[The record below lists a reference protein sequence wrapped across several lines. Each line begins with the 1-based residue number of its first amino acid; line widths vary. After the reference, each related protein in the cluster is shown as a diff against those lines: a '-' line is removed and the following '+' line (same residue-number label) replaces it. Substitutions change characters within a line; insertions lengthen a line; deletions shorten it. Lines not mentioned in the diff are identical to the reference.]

1 MRKQAAAL
9 SLIAIL
15 MLGLFCGMSA
25 HLSGK
30 LNDFE
35 INGKVLAGERAG
47 AQGIELVIERA
58 PGGSETSAPRLT
70 AAYSPETASQSL
82 AVSWFPRREAAE
94 DAPGLS
100 ILPSHILGA
109 GYADDET
116 RSSVSRGGTA
126 FIDRAVDER
135 ISAAYGGFEMGSP
148 GVSGSF
154 ELRVADYAD
163 LLPLDLSASGG
174 LDLVNL
180 PDDAELSKLFP
191 LPVPEGL
198 ALEIDYGSYPGGSS
212 ASISPDG
219 GLRGYSSSA
228 LGADG
233 SMYLVFYVSYE
244 GERLDAGRLPGGSW
258 GVYRIA
264 GSESEGRLRLDLSE
278 AENIYPL
285 EGGWEAARIAAG
297 PEGDELLLFTVEG
310 GALWLTVIETAT
322 HTAVQRLELMS
333 AAEAAELGCAD
344 ALESIV
350 TARLLRSGG
359 LMALMPGGD
368 TLVALR
374 MDSGRCAESF
384 ALRLGSLPVPEEVVV
399 SGGVK
404 QTYIEDVD
412 VKLAGGRVAV
422 LERLYYQHAG
432 SYAFSSAATRLS
444 VFENGEIIFCEWLT
458 SPLDGHMRYHNV
470 YRSDRL
476 SQEVPHEA

>member
-82 AVSWFPRREAAE
+82 AISWFPRREAAE

-100 ILPSHILGA
+100 ILPSHILGS

-116 RSSVSRGGTA
+116 RSNVSRGGTD

-135 ISAAYGGFEMGSP
+135 AAGGE
-148 GVSGSF
+148 GSF
-154 ELRVADYAD
+154 ELRVADCAD
-163 LLPLDLSASGG
+163 VLPLDFSASGG

-191 LPVPEGL
+191 LPVPEEL
-198 ALEIDYGSYPGGSS
+198 TLEIDYGSYPGGSS

-219 GLRGYSSSA
+219 GLCGCSSSA
-228 LGADG
+228 LGSDG

-297 PEGDELLLFTVEG
+297 PEGEELLLFTVEG

-333 AAEAAELGCAD
+333 AAEAADCAGG
-344 ALESIV
+344 LEGLV
-350 TARLLRSGG
+350 TAPLLRSGG

-374 MDSGRCAESF
+374 MDSGRCAGSF

-404 QTYIEDVD
+404 QTYLEDVD

-432 SYAFSSAATRLS
+432 SYAFSSTATRLS

-470 YRSDRL
+470 YRSDRF
-476 SQEVPHEA
+476 SQGGAA

>member
-9 SLIAIL
+9 SLLTAL

-25 HLSGK
+25 HLSGN

-35 INGKVLAGERAG
+35 INGEVLAGERAG

-116 RSSVSRGGTA
+116 RSNVSRGGTA

-135 ISAAYGGFEMGSP
+135 AAGGE
-148 GVSGSF
+148 GSF
-154 ELRVADYAD
+154 ELRVADCAD
-163 LLPLDLSASGG
+163 VLPLDFSASGG

-191 LPVPEGL
+191 LPVPEEL
-198 ALEIDYGSYPGGSS
+198 TLEIDYGSYPGGSS

-297 PEGDELLLFTVEG
+297 PEGEELLLFTVEG

-333 AAEAAELGCAD
+333 AAEAADCAGG
-344 ALESIV
+344 LEGLV
-350 TARLLRSGG
+350 TAPLLRSGG

-404 QTYIEDVD
+404 HTYTEDVD

-422 LERLYYQHAG
+422 LERLYCQHAG
-432 SYAFSSAATRLS
+432 NDAFSSAATRLS

-458 SPLDGHMRYHNV
+458 NPLDGQMRYYNV
-470 YRSDRL
+470 YRSDRF
-476 SQEVPHEA
+476 SQGGAA

>member
-9 SLIAIL
+9 SLITAL

-58 PGGSETSAPRLT
+58 PGGGETSAPRLT

-100 ILPSHILGA
+100 ILPSHILGS

-116 RSSVSRGGTA
+116 RSNVSRGGTD

-135 ISAAYGGFEMGSP
+135 AAGGE
-148 GVSGSF
+148 GSF
-154 ELRVADYAD
+154 ELRVADCAD
-163 LLPLDLSASGG
+163 VLPLDFSASGG

-198 ALEIDYGSYPGGSS
+198 TLEIDYGAYPGGSS

-233 SMYLVFYVSYE
+233 SIYLVFYVSYE

-264 GSESEGRLRLDLSE
+264 GSKSEGRLRLDLSE

-297 PEGDELLLFTVEG
+297 PEGEELLLFTVEG

-333 AAEAAELGCAD
+333 AAEAADCAGG
-344 ALESIV
+344 LEGLV
-350 TARLLRSGG
+350 TAPLLRSGG

-384 ALRLGSLPVPEEVVV
+384 VLRLGSLPVPEEVVV

-404 QTYIEDVD
+404 QTYLEDVD

-432 SYAFSSAATRLS
+432 SYAFSSTATRLS

-458 SPLDGHMRYHNV
+458 NPLDGQMRYYNV
-470 YRSDRL
+470 YRSDRF
-476 SQEVPHEA
+476 SQGGAA

>member
-9 SLIAIL
+9 SLITAL

-82 AVSWFPRREAAE
+82 AVSWFPRREEAE
-94 DAPGLS
+94 GAPGLS
-100 ILPSHILGA
+100 ILPSHILGS

-116 RSSVSRGGTA
+116 RSNVSRGGTD

-135 ISAAYGGFEMGSP
+135 AAGGE
-148 GVSGSF
+148 GSF
-154 ELRVADYAD
+154 ELRVADCAD
-163 LLPLDLSASGG
+163 VLPLDFSASGG

-198 ALEIDYGSYPGGSS
+198 TLEIDYGSYPGGSS

-219 GLRGYSSSA
+219 GLCGCSSSA
-228 LGADG
+228 LGSDG

-359 LMALMPGGD
+359 LTALMPGGD

-384 ALRLGSLPVPEEVVV
+384 VLRLGSLPVPEEVVV

-404 QTYIEDVD
+404 HTYTEDVD
-412 VKLAGGRVAV
+412 VKLTGGRLAI
-422 LERLYYQHAG
+422 LEQLCYQHAG
-432 SYAFSSAATRLS
+432 NDAFSSAATRLS

-458 SPLDGHMRYHNV
+458 NPLDGQMRYYNV
-470 YRSDRL
+470 YRSDRF
-476 SQEVPHEA
+476 SQGGAA

>member
-9 SLIAIL
+9 SLITIL

-82 AVSWFPRREAAE
+82 AVSWFPRREEAE

-100 ILPSHILGA
+100 ILPSHILGS

-116 RSSVSRGGTA
+116 RSNVSRGGTD

-135 ISAAYGGFEMGSP
+135 AAGGE
-148 GVSGSF
+148 GSF
-154 ELRVADYAD
+154 ELRVADCAD
-163 LLPLDLSASGG
+163 VLPLDFSASGG

-297 PEGDELLLFTVEG
+297 PEGEELLLFTVEG

-399 SGGVK
+399 SGSVK
-404 QTYIEDVD
+404 HTYTEDVD
-412 VKLAGGRVAV
+412 VKLTGGRVAI
-422 LERLYYQHAG
+422 LEQLCYQHAG
-432 SYAFSSAATRLS
+432 NDAFSSAATRLS

>member
-9 SLIAIL
+9 SLITIL

-35 INGKVLAGERAG
+35 INGKILAGGRAG

-58 PGGSETSAPRLT
+58 PGGVETSAPRLT

-100 ILPSHILGA
+100 ILPSHILGS

-116 RSSVSRGGTA
+116 RSNVSRGGTD

-135 ISAAYGGFEMGSP
+135 AAGGE
-148 GVSGSF
+148 GSF
-154 ELRVADYAD
+154 ELRVADCAD
-163 LLPLDLSASGG
+163 VLPLDFSASGG

-191 LPVPEGL
+191 LPVPEEL
-198 ALEIDYGSYPGGSS
+198 TLEIDYGAYPGGSS

-219 GLRGYSSSA
+219 GLCGCSSSA
-228 LGADG
+228 LGSDG

-264 GSESEGRLRLDLSE
+264 GSKSEGRLRLDFSE

-333 AAEAAELGCAD
+333 AAEAADCAGG
-344 ALESIV
+344 LEGLV
-350 TARLLRSGG
+350 TAPLLRSGG
-359 LMALMPGGD
+359 LMTLMPGGD

-384 ALRLGSLPVPEEVVV
+384 VLRLGSLPVPEEVVV

-404 QTYIEDVD
+404 QTYLEDVD

-432 SYAFSSAATRLS
+432 SYAFSSTATRLS

-458 SPLDGHMRYHNV
+458 NPLDGQMRYHNV

-476 SQEVPHEA
+476 SQGGAA

>member
-9 SLIAIL
+9 SLITAL

-35 INGKVLAGERAG
+35 INGKILAGGRAG

-58 PGGSETSAPRLT
+58 PGGVETSAPRLT

-109 GYADDET
+109 GCADDET
-116 RSSVSRGGTA
+116 LSETSRGGTA

-135 ISAAYGGFEMGSP
+135 ISAAYGGFEMSSP
-148 GVSGSF
+148 GISGSF

-163 LLPLDLSASGG
+163 VLPLDFSASGG

-191 LPVPEGL
+191 LPVPEEL
-198 ALEIDYGSYPGGSS
+198 TLEIDYGSYPGGSS

-219 GLRGYSSSA
+219 GLCGCSSSA

-297 PEGDELLLFTVEG
+297 PEGEELLLFTVEG

-432 SYAFSSAATRLS
+432 SYAFSSTATRLS

-458 SPLDGHMRYHNV
+458 NPLDGQMRYHNV
-470 YRSDRL
+470 YRSDRF
-476 SQEVPHEA
+476 SQGGAA

>member
-35 INGKVLAGERAG
+35 INGKILAGERAG

-82 AVSWFPRREAAE
+82 AVSWFPRREAAD

-100 ILPSHILGA
+100 ILPSHMLGS

-116 RSSVSRGGTA
+116 RSNVSRGGTD

-135 ISAAYGGFEMGSP
+135 AAGGE
-148 GVSGSF
+148 GSF

-163 LLPLDLSASGG
+163 LLPLDFSASGG

-233 SMYLVFYVSYE
+233 SMYLVFYASYE

-333 AAEAAELGCAD
+333 AAEAADCAGG
-344 ALESIV
+344 LEGLV
-350 TARLLRSGG
+350 TAPLLRSGG

-384 ALRLGSLPVPEEVVV
+384 VLRLGSLPVPEEVVV

-404 QTYIEDVD
+404 QTYLEDVD

-432 SYAFSSAATRLS
+432 SYAFSSTATRLS

-458 SPLDGHMRYHNV
+458 NPLDGQMRYYNV
-470 YRSDRL
+470 YRSDRF
-476 SQEVPHEA
+476 SQGGAA

>member
-9 SLIAIL
+9 SLITIL

-47 AQGIELVIERA
+47 AQGVELVIERA

-100 ILPSHILGA
+100 ILPSHILGS
-109 GYADDET
+109 GYADNET
-116 RSSVSRGGTA
+116 RSNVSRGGTD

-135 ISAAYGGFEMGSP
+135 AAGGE
-148 GVSGSF
+148 GSF
-154 ELRVADYAD
+154 ELRVADCAD
-163 LLPLDLSASGG
+163 VLPLDFSASGG

-350 TARLLRSGG
+350 TAPLLRSGG

-384 ALRLGSLPVPEEVVV
+384 VLRLGSLPVPEEVVV

-404 QTYIEDVD
+404 HTYTEDVD
-412 VKLAGGRVAV
+412 VKLTGGRLAI
-422 LERLYYQHAG
+422 LEQLCYQHAG
-432 SYAFSSAATRLS
+432 NDAFSSAATRLS

-458 SPLDGHMRYHNV
+458 NPLDGQMRYHNV
-470 YRSDRL
+470 YRSDRF
-476 SQEVPHEA
+476 SQGGAA

>member
-9 SLIAIL
+9 SLITIL

-35 INGKVLAGERAG
+35 INGKILAGERAG

-100 ILPSHILGA
+100 ILPSHILGS

-116 RSSVSRGGTA
+116 RSNVSRGGTD

-135 ISAAYGGFEMGSP
+135 AAGGE
-148 GVSGSF
+148 GSF
-154 ELRVADYAD
+154 ELRVADCAD
-163 LLPLDLSASGG
+163 VLPLDFSASGG

-198 ALEIDYGSYPGGSS
+198 ALEIDYGAYPGGSS

-219 GLRGYSSSA
+219 GLCGCSSSA
-228 LGADG
+228 LGSDG

-333 AAEAAELGCAD
+333 AAEAADCAGG
-344 ALESIV
+344 LEGLV
-350 TARLLRSGG
+350 TAPLLRSGG

-384 ALRLGSLPVPEEVVV
+384 VLRLGSLPVPEEVVV

-404 QTYIEDVD
+404 HTYTEDVD
-412 VKLAGGRVAV
+412 VKLTGGRLAI
-422 LERLYYQHAG
+422 LEQLCYQHAG
-432 SYAFSSAATRLS
+432 NDAFSSAATRLS

-458 SPLDGHMRYHNV
+458 NPLDGQMRYHNV
-470 YRSDRL
+470 YRSDRF
-476 SQEVPHEA
+476 SQGGAA

>member
-9 SLIAIL
+9 ALLAIL

-35 INGKVLAGERAG
+35 INGEVLAGERAG

-109 GYADDET
+109 GCADDET
-116 RSSVSRGGTA
+116 RSNISRGGTD

-135 ISAAYGGFEMGSP
+135 AAGGE
-148 GVSGSF
+148 GSF
-154 ELRVADYAD
+154 ELRVADCAD
-163 LLPLDLSASGG
+163 VLPLDFSASGG

-191 LPVPEGL
+191 LPVPEEL
-198 ALEIDYGSYPGGSS
+198 TLEIDYGAYPGGSS

-219 GLRGYSSSA
+219 GLCGCSSSA
-228 LGADG
+228 LGSDG

-297 PEGDELLLFTVEG
+297 PGGDELLLFTVEG

-333 AAEAAELGCAD
+333 AAEAADCAGG
-344 ALESIV
+344 LEGLV
-350 TARLLRSGG
+350 TAPLLRSGG

-404 QTYIEDVD
+404 QTYLEDVD
-412 VKLAGGRVAV
+412 VKLTGGRLAI
-422 LERLYYQHAG
+422 LEQLCYQHAG
-432 SYAFSSAATRLS
+432 NDAFSSAATRLS

-458 SPLDGHMRYHNV
+458 SPLDGQMRYHNV

>member
-9 SLIAIL
+9 SLLTAL

-25 HLSGK
+25 HLSGN

-35 INGKVLAGERAG
+35 INGEVLAGERAG

-82 AVSWFPRREAAE
+82 AVSWFPRREAAD

-116 RSSVSRGGTA
+116 LSETSRGGTD

-135 ISAAYGGFEMGSP
+135 VSAAYGGFELSSP

-163 LLPLDLSASGG
+163 VLPLDFSASGG

-191 LPVPEGL
+191 LPVPEEL
-198 ALEIDYGSYPGGSS
+198 TLEIDYGAYPGGSS

-297 PEGDELLLFTVEG
+297 PEGEELLLFTVEG

-333 AAEAAELGCAD
+333 AAEAADCAD

-359 LMALMPGGD
+359 LTALMPGGD

-374 MDSGRCAESF
+374 MDSGRCAGSF

-404 QTYIEDVD
+404 QTYLEDVD

-432 SYAFSSAATRLS
+432 SYAFSSTATRLS

-458 SPLDGHMRYHNV
+458 NPLDGQMRYYNV
-470 YRSDRL
+470 YRSDRF
-476 SQEVPHEA
+476 SQGGAA

>member
-1 MRKQAAAL
+1 M
-9 SLIAIL
+9 
-15 MLGLFCGMSA
+15 
-25 HLSGK
+25 
-30 LNDFE
+30 
-35 INGKVLAGERAG
+35 
-47 AQGIELVIERA
+47 
-58 PGGSETSAPRLT
+58 
-70 AAYSPETASQSL
+70 
-82 AVSWFPRREAAE
+82 
-94 DAPGLS
+94 
-100 ILPSHILGA
+100 
-109 GYADDET
+109 
-116 RSSVSRGGTA
+116 
-126 FIDRAVDER
+126 
-135 ISAAYGGFEMGSP
+135 
-148 GVSGSF
+148 
-154 ELRVADYAD
+154 
-163 LLPLDLSASGG
+163 
-174 LDLVNL
+174 NL

-191 LPVPEGL
+191 LPVPEEL
-198 ALEIDYGSYPGGSS
+198 TLEIDYGAYPGGSS

-333 AAEAAELGCAD
+333 AEEAADCAGG
-344 ALESIV
+344 LEGLV
-350 TARLLRSGG
+350 TAPLLRSGA

-384 ALRLGSLPVPEEVVV
+384 VLRLGSLPVPEEVVV

-404 QTYIEDVD
+404 QTYLEDVD

-432 SYAFSSAATRLS
+432 SYAFSSTATRLS

>member
-9 SLIAIL
+9 SLITAL

-35 INGKVLAGERAG
+35 INGKILAGGRAG

-58 PGGSETSAPRLT
+58 PGGVETSAPRLT

-100 ILPSHILGA
+100 ILPSHILGS

-116 RSSVSRGGTA
+116 RSNVSRGGTD

-135 ISAAYGGFEMGSP
+135 AAGGE
-148 GVSGSF
+148 GSF
-154 ELRVADYAD
+154 ELRVADCAD
-163 LLPLDLSASGG
+163 VLPLDFSASGG

-198 ALEIDYGSYPGGSS
+198 TLEIDYGSYPGGSS

-219 GLRGYSSSA
+219 GLCGCSSSA

-258 GVYRIA
+258 GVYRIS

-297 PEGDELLLFTVEG
+297 PEGEELLLFTVEG

-333 AAEAAELGCAD
+333 AAEAADCAGG
-344 ALESIV
+344 LEGLV
-350 TARLLRSGG
+350 TAPLLRSGG

-432 SYAFSSAATRLS
+432 SYAFSSTATRLS

-458 SPLDGHMRYHNV
+458 NPLDGQMRYHNV
-470 YRSDRL
+470 YRSDRF
-476 SQEVPHEA
+476 SQGGAA

>member
-9 SLIAIL
+9 SLITIL

-25 HLSGK
+25 HLSGT

-47 AQGIELVIERA
+47 AQGVELVIERA

-100 ILPSHILGA
+100 ILPSHILGS
-109 GYADDET
+109 GYADNET
-116 RSSVSRGGTA
+116 RSNVSRGGTD

-135 ISAAYGGFEMGSP
+135 AAGGE
-148 GVSGSF
+148 GSF
-154 ELRVADYAD
+154 ELRVADCAD
-163 LLPLDLSASGG
+163 VLPLDFSASGG

-350 TARLLRSGG
+350 TAPLLRSGG

-384 ALRLGSLPVPEEVVV
+384 VLRLGSLPVPEEVVV

-404 QTYIEDVD
+404 HTYTEDVD
-412 VKLAGGRVAV
+412 VKLTGGRLAI
-422 LERLYYQHAG
+422 LEQLCYQHAG
-432 SYAFSSAATRLS
+432 NDAFSSAATRLS

-458 SPLDGHMRYHNV
+458 NPLDGQMRYHNV
-470 YRSDRL
+470 YRSDRF
-476 SQEVPHEA
+476 SQGGAA

>member
-116 RSSVSRGGTA
+116 RSNVSRGGTD

-135 ISAAYGGFEMGSP
+135 AAGGE
-148 GVSGSF
+148 GSF
-154 ELRVADYAD
+154 ELRVADCAD
-163 LLPLDLSASGG
+163 VLPLDFSASGG

-198 ALEIDYGSYPGGSS
+198 TLEIDYGSYPGGSS

-297 PEGDELLLFTVEG
+297 PEGEELLLFTVEG

-333 AAEAAELGCAD
+333 AAEAADCAGG
-344 ALESIV
+344 LEGLV
-350 TARLLRSGG
+350 TAPLLRSGG

-404 QTYIEDVD
+404 QTYLEDVD

-432 SYAFSSAATRLS
+432 SYAFSSTATRLS

-458 SPLDGHMRYHNV
+458 NPLDGQMRYHNV
-470 YRSDRL
+470 YRSDRF
-476 SQEVPHEA
+476 SQGGAA

>member
-9 SLIAIL
+9 SLITIL

-35 INGKVLAGERAG
+35 INGKILAGERAG

-82 AVSWFPRREAAE
+82 AVSWFPRREEAE

-100 ILPSHILGA
+100 ILPSHILGS

-116 RSSVSRGGTA
+116 RSNVSRGGTD

-135 ISAAYGGFEMGSP
+135 AAGGE
-148 GVSGSF
+148 GSF
-154 ELRVADYAD
+154 ELRVADCAD
-163 LLPLDLSASGG
+163 VLPLDFSASGG

-297 PEGDELLLFTVEG
+297 PEGEELLLFTVEG

-399 SGGVK
+399 SGSVK
-404 QTYIEDVD
+404 HTYTEDVD
-412 VKLAGGRVAV
+412 VKLTGGRVAI
-422 LERLYYQHAG
+422 LEQLCYQHAG
-432 SYAFSSAATRLS
+432 NDAFSSAATRLS

>member
-9 SLIAIL
+9 SLISIL

-35 INGKVLAGERAG
+35 INGEVLAGERAG

-82 AVSWFPRREAAE
+82 AVSWFPRREEAE

-109 GYADDET
+109 GCADDET
-116 RSSVSRGGTA
+116 LSETSRGGTA

-135 ISAAYGGFEMGSP
+135 VSAAYGGFEMSSP
-148 GVSGSF
+148 GISGSF

-163 LLPLDLSASGG
+163 VLPLDFSASGG

-198 ALEIDYGSYPGGSS
+198 ALEIDYGAYPGGSS

-219 GLRGYSSSA
+219 GLCGCSSSA
-228 LGADG
+228 LGSDG

-297 PEGDELLLFTVEG
+297 PEGEELLLFTVEG

-384 ALRLGSLPVPEEVVV
+384 VLRLGSLPVPEEVVV

-404 QTYIEDVD
+404 HTYTEDVD
-412 VKLAGGRVAV
+412 VKLTGGRLAI
-422 LERLYYQHAG
+422 LEQLCYQHAG
-432 SYAFSSAATRLS
+432 NDAFSSAATRLS

-470 YRSDRL
+470 YRSDRF
-476 SQEVPHEA
+476 SQGGAA

>member
-82 AVSWFPRREAAE
+82 AVSWFPRREEAE

-109 GYADDET
+109 GCADDET
-116 RSSVSRGGTA
+116 LSETCRGGTD

-135 ISAAYGGFEMGSP
+135 AAGGE
-148 GVSGSF
+148 GSF
-154 ELRVADYAD
+154 ELRVADCAD
-163 LLPLDLSASGG
+163 VLPLDFSASGG

-198 ALEIDYGSYPGGSS
+198 TLEIDYGSYPGGSS

-219 GLRGYSSSA
+219 GLLGYSSSA
-228 LGADG
+228 LGSDG
-233 SMYLVFYVSYE
+233 SIYLVFYASYE

-264 GSESEGRLRLDLSE
+264 GSKSEGRLRLDLSE

-297 PEGDELLLFTVEG
+297 PDGEELLLFTVEG

-333 AAEAAELGCAD
+333 AAEAADCAGG
-344 ALESIV
+344 LEGLV
-350 TARLLRSGG
+350 TAPLLRSGG
-359 LMALMPGGD
+359 LMTLMPGGD

-404 QTYIEDVD
+404 QTYLEDVD

-432 SYAFSSAATRLS
+432 SYAFSSTATRLS

-458 SPLDGHMRYHNV
+458 SPLDGQMRYYNV
-470 YRSDRL
+470 YRSDRF
-476 SQEVPHEA
+476 SQGGAA

>member
-1 MRKQAAAL
+1 MRKQAVAL
-9 SLIAIL
+9 SLITIL

-58 PGGSETSAPRLT
+58 PGGGETSAPRLT

-82 AVSWFPRREAAE
+82 AVSWFPRREEAE
-94 DAPGLS
+94 GAPGLS
-100 ILPSHILGA
+100 ILPSHILGS

-116 RSSVSRGGTA
+116 RSNVSRGGTD

-135 ISAAYGGFEMGSP
+135 AAGGE
-148 GVSGSF
+148 GSF
-154 ELRVADYAD
+154 ELRVADCAD
-163 LLPLDLSASGG
+163 VLPLDFSASGG

-191 LPVPEGL
+191 LPVPEEL
-198 ALEIDYGSYPGGSS
+198 TLEIDYGSYPGGSS
-212 ASISPDG
+212 TSISPDG
-219 GLRGYSSSA
+219 GLLGYSSSA

-264 GSESEGRLRLDLSE
+264 GSKSEGRLRLDLSE

-285 EGGWEAARIAAG
+285 EGDWEAARIAAG
-297 PEGDELLLFTVEG
+297 PEGKELLLFTVEG

-359 LMALMPGGD
+359 LTALMPGGD

-384 ALRLGSLPVPEEVVV
+384 VLRLGSLPVPEEVVV

-404 QTYIEDVD
+404 QTYLEDVD

-458 SPLDGHMRYHNV
+458 SPLDGHMRYRNV

>member
-9 SLIAIL
+9 SLITAL

-35 INGKVLAGERAG
+35 INGKILAGGRAG

-58 PGGSETSAPRLT
+58 PGGVETSAPRLT

-100 ILPSHILGA
+100 ILPSHILGS

-116 RSSVSRGGTA
+116 RSNVSRGGTD

-135 ISAAYGGFEMGSP
+135 AAGGE
-148 GVSGSF
+148 GSF
-154 ELRVADYAD
+154 ELRVADCAD
-163 LLPLDLSASGG
+163 VLPLDFSASGG

-191 LPVPEGL
+191 LPVPEEL
-198 ALEIDYGSYPGGSS
+198 TLEIDYGAYPGGSS

-219 GLRGYSSSA
+219 GLCGCSSSA
-228 LGADG
+228 LGSDG

-264 GSESEGRLRLDLSE
+264 GSKSEGRLRLDFSE

-333 AAEAAELGCAD
+333 AAEAADCAGG
-344 ALESIV
+344 LEGLV
-350 TARLLRSGG
+350 TAPLLRSGG
-359 LMALMPGGD
+359 LMTLMPGGD

-384 ALRLGSLPVPEEVVV
+384 VLRLGSLPVPEEVVV

-404 QTYIEDVD
+404 QTYLEDVD

-458 SPLDGHMRYHNV
+458 NPLDGQMRYHNV

-476 SQEVPHEA
+476 SQGGAA

>member
-9 SLIAIL
+9 SLITIL

-100 ILPSHILGA
+100 ILPSHILGS

-116 RSSVSRGGTA
+116 RSNVSRGGTD

-135 ISAAYGGFEMGSP
+135 AAGGE
-148 GVSGSF
+148 GSF
-154 ELRVADYAD
+154 ELRVADCAD
-163 LLPLDLSASGG
+163 VLPLDFSASGG

-350 TARLLRSGG
+350 TAPLLRSGG

-384 ALRLGSLPVPEEVVV
+384 VLRLGSLPVPEEVVV

-404 QTYIEDVD
+404 HTYTEDVD
-412 VKLAGGRVAV
+412 VKLTGGRLAI
-422 LERLYYQHAG
+422 LEQLCYQHAG
-432 SYAFSSAATRLS
+432 NDAFSSAATRLS

-458 SPLDGHMRYHNV
+458 NPLDGQMRYHNV
-470 YRSDRL
+470 YRSDRF
-476 SQEVPHEA
+476 SQGGAA

>member
-100 ILPSHILGA
+100 ILPSHILGS

-116 RSSVSRGGTA
+116 RSNVSRGGTD

-135 ISAAYGGFEMGSP
+135 AAGGE
-148 GVSGSF
+148 GSF
-154 ELRVADYAD
+154 ELRVADCAD
-163 LLPLDLSASGG
+163 VLPLDFSASGG

-191 LPVPEGL
+191 LPVPEEL
-198 ALEIDYGSYPGGSS
+198 TLEIDYGSYPGGSS

-219 GLRGYSSSA
+219 GLCGYSSSA
-228 LGADG
+228 LGSDG

-384 ALRLGSLPVPEEVVV
+384 VLRLGSLPVPEEVVV

-404 QTYIEDVD
+404 HTYTEDVD
-412 VKLAGGRVAV
+412 VKLTGGRLAI
-422 LERLYYQHAG
+422 LEQLCYQHAG
-432 SYAFSSAATRLS
+432 NDAFSSAATRLS

-458 SPLDGHMRYHNV
+458 NPLDGQMRYHNV
-470 YRSDRL
+470 YRSDRF
-476 SQEVPHEA
+476 SQGGAA

>member
-47 AQGIELVIERA
+47 AQGIGLVIERA

-100 ILPSHILGA
+100 ILPSHILGS

-116 RSSVSRGGTA
+116 RSNVSRGGTN

-135 ISAAYGGFEMGSP
+135 AAGGE
-148 GVSGSF
+148 GSF
-154 ELRVADYAD
+154 ELRVADCAD
-163 LLPLDLSASGG
+163 VLPLDFSASGG

-191 LPVPEGL
+191 LPVPEEL
-198 ALEIDYGSYPGGSS
+198 TLEIDYGAYPGGSS

-219 GLRGYSSSA
+219 GLCGCSSSA
-228 LGADG
+228 LGSDG

-297 PEGDELLLFTVEG
+297 PEGEELLLFTVEG

-333 AAEAAELGCAD
+333 AAEAADCAGG
-344 ALESIV
+344 LEGLV
-350 TARLLRSGG
+350 TAPLLRSGG

-384 ALRLGSLPVPEEVVV
+384 VLRLGSLPVPEEVVV

-404 QTYIEDVD
+404 QTYLEDVD

-432 SYAFSSAATRLS
+432 SYAFSSTATRLS
-444 VFENGEIIFCEWLT
+444 VFENFT
-458 SPLDGHMRYHNV
+458 
-470 YRSDRL
+470 
-476 SQEVPHEA
+476 

>member
-1 MRKQAAAL
+1 MMKQAAAL

-25 HLSGK
+25 HLSGN

-35 INGKVLAGERAG
+35 INGEVLAGERAG
-47 AQGIELVIERA
+47 SQGIELVIERA

-100 ILPSHILGA
+100 ILPSHILGS

-116 RSSVSRGGTA
+116 RSNVSRGGTDC
-126 FIDRAVDER
+126 IDRAVDER
-135 ISAAYGGFEMGSP
+135 AAGGE
-148 GVSGSF
+148 GSF
-154 ELRVADYAD
+154 ELRVADCAD
-163 LLPLDLSASGG
+163 VLPLDFSASGG

-191 LPVPEGL
+191 LPVPEEL
-198 ALEIDYGSYPGGSS
+198 TLEIDYGAYPGGSS

-219 GLRGYSSSA
+219 GLCGCSSSA
-228 LGADG
+228 LGSDG

-297 PEGDELLLFTVEG
+297 PEGEELLLFTVEG

-333 AAEAAELGCAD
+333 AAEAADCAGG
-344 ALESIV
+344 LEGLV
-350 TARLLRSGG
+350 TAPLLRSGG

-374 MDSGRCAESF
+374 MDSGRCAGSF

-404 QTYIEDVD
+404 QTYLEDVD

-458 SPLDGHMRYHNV
+458 SPLDGQMRYHNV
-470 YRSDRL
+470 YRSDRF
-476 SQEVPHEA
+476 SQGGAA

>member
-35 INGKVLAGERAG
+35 INGEVLAGERAG
-47 AQGIELVIERA
+47 SQGIELVIERA

-94 DAPGLS
+94 GAPGLS

-109 GYADDET
+109 GCADDET
-116 RSSVSRGGTA
+116 RSNVSRGGTD

-135 ISAAYGGFEMGSP
+135 AAGGE
-148 GVSGSF
+148 GSF
-154 ELRVADYAD
+154 ELRVADCAD
-163 LLPLDLSASGG
+163 VLPLDFSASGG

-191 LPVPEGL
+191 LPVPEEL
-198 ALEIDYGSYPGGSS
+198 TLEIDYGSYPGGSS

-228 LGADG
+228 LGSDG
-233 SMYLVFYVSYE
+233 SMYLVFYASYE

-333 AAEAAELGCAD
+333 AAEAADCAGG
-344 ALESIV
+344 LEGLV
-350 TARLLRSGG
+350 TAPLLRSGG
-359 LMALMPGGD
+359 LTALMPGGD

-404 QTYIEDVD
+404 HTYTEDVD
-412 VKLAGGRVAV
+412 VKLTGGRVAV
-422 LERLYYQHAG
+422 LERLYCQHAG
-432 SYAFSSAATRLS
+432 NDAFSSAATRLS

-458 SPLDGHMRYHNV
+458 NPLDGQMRYYNV
-470 YRSDRL
+470 YRSDRF
-476 SQEVPHEA
+476 SQGGAA

>member
-9 SLIAIL
+9 SLITIL

-82 AVSWFPRREAAE
+82 AVSWFPRREEAE

-100 ILPSHILGA
+100 ILPSHMLGS

-116 RSSVSRGGTA
+116 LSETSRGGTD

-135 ISAAYGGFEMGSP
+135 AAGGE
-148 GVSGSF
+148 GSF
-154 ELRVADYAD
+154 ELRVADCAD
-163 LLPLDLSASGG
+163 VLPLDFSASGG

-219 GLRGYSSSA
+219 GLCGCSSSA
-228 LGADG
+228 LGSDG

-333 AAEAAELGCAD
+333 AAEAADCAGG
-344 ALESIV
+344 LEGLV
-350 TARLLRSGG
+350 TAPLLRSGG
-359 LMALMPGGD
+359 LMTLMPGGD

-384 ALRLGSLPVPEEVVV
+384 VLRLGSLPVPEEVVV

-404 QTYIEDVD
+404 QTYLEDVD

-432 SYAFSSAATRLS
+432 SYAFSSTATRLS
-444 VFENGEIIFCEWLT
+444 VFENGEMLFCEWLT
-458 SPLDGHMRYHNV
+458 NPLDGQMRYYNV

>member
-9 SLIAIL
+9 SLITIL

-47 AQGIELVIERA
+47 AQGIGLVIERA

-100 ILPSHILGA
+100 ILPSHMLGS

-116 RSSVSRGGTA
+116 LSETSRGGTD

-135 ISAAYGGFEMGSP
+135 AAGGE
-148 GVSGSF
+148 GSF
-154 ELRVADYAD
+154 ELRVADCAD
-163 LLPLDLSASGG
+163 VLPLDFSASGG

-191 LPVPEGL
+191 LPVPEEL
-198 ALEIDYGSYPGGSS
+198 TLEIDYGAYPGGSS

-297 PEGDELLLFTVEG
+297 PEGEELLLFTVEG

-333 AAEAAELGCAD
+333 AAEAADCAGG
-344 ALESIV
+344 LEGLV
-350 TARLLRSGG
+350 TAPLLRSGG

-384 ALRLGSLPVPEEVVV
+384 VLRLGSLPVPEEVVV

-404 QTYIEDVD
+404 HTYTEDVD
-412 VKLAGGRVAV
+412 VKLTGGRLAI
-422 LERLYYQHAG
+422 LEQLCYQHAG
-432 SYAFSSAATRLS
+432 NDAFSSAATRLS

-458 SPLDGHMRYHNV
+458 NPLDGQMRYHNV
-470 YRSDRL
+470 YRSDRF
-476 SQEVPHEA
+476 SQGGAA

>member
-9 SLIAIL
+9 SLITIL

-35 INGKVLAGERAG
+35 INGKILAGERAG

-82 AVSWFPRREAAE
+82 AISWFPRREAAE

-100 ILPSHILGA
+100 ILPSHILGS

-116 RSSVSRGGTA
+116 RSNVSRGGTD

-135 ISAAYGGFEMGSP
+135 AAGGE
-148 GVSGSF
+148 GSF
-154 ELRVADYAD
+154 ELRVADCAD
-163 LLPLDLSASGG
+163 VLPLDFSASGG

-191 LPVPEGL
+191 LPVPEEL
-198 ALEIDYGSYPGGSS
+198 TLEIDYGSYPGGSS

-333 AAEAAELGCAD
+333 AAEAADCAGG
-344 ALESIV
+344 LEGLV
-350 TARLLRSGG
+350 TAPLLRSGG

-404 QTYIEDVD
+404 QTYLEDVD

-432 SYAFSSAATRLS
+432 SYAFSSAATRLI

-458 SPLDGHMRYHNV
+458 SPLDGHMRFHNV

-476 SQEVPHEA
+476 SQEVSHEA

>member
-100 ILPSHILGA
+100 ILPSHILGS

-116 RSSVSRGGTA
+116 RSNVSRGGTD

-135 ISAAYGGFEMGSP
+135 AAGGE
-148 GVSGSF
+148 GSF
-154 ELRVADYAD
+154 ELRVADCAD
-163 LLPLDLSASGG
+163 VLPLDFSASGG

-198 ALEIDYGSYPGGSS
+198 TLEIDYGSYPGGSS

-219 GLRGYSSSA
+219 GLCGYSSSA
-228 LGADG
+228 LGSDG

-244 GERLDAGRLPGGSW
+244 GERLDAGRFPGGSW

-359 LMALMPGGD
+359 LTALMPGGD

-384 ALRLGSLPVPEEVVV
+384 VLRLGSLPVPEEVVV

-404 QTYIEDVD
+404 HTYTEDVD
-412 VKLAGGRVAV
+412 VKLTGGRLAI
-422 LERLYYQHAG
+422 LEQLCYQHAG
-432 SYAFSSAATRLS
+432 NDAFSSAATRLS

-458 SPLDGHMRYHNV
+458 NPLDGQMRYHNV
-470 YRSDRL
+470 YRSDRF
-476 SQEVPHEA
+476 SQGGAA

>member
-9 SLIAIL
+9 SLITIL

-25 HLSGK
+25 HLSGN

-35 INGKVLAGERAG
+35 INGEVLAGERAG

-109 GYADDET
+109 GCADDET
-116 RSSVSRGGTA
+116 LSETSRGGTA

-135 ISAAYGGFEMGSP
+135 AAGGE
-148 GVSGSF
+148 GSF
-154 ELRVADYAD
+154 ELRVADCAD
-163 LLPLDLSASGG
+163 VLPLDFSASGG

-219 GLRGYSSSA
+219 GLYGCSSSA
-228 LGADG
+228 LGSDG

-404 QTYIEDVD
+404 HTYTEDVD
-412 VKLAGGRVAV
+412 VKLTGGRLAI
-422 LERLYYQHAG
+422 LEQLCYQHAG
-432 SYAFSSAATRLS
+432 NDAFSSAATRLS

-458 SPLDGHMRYHNV
+458 NPLDGQMRYHNV
-470 YRSDRL
+470 YRSDRF
-476 SQEVPHEA
+476 SQGGAA

>member
-35 INGKVLAGERAG
+35 INGEVLAGERAG

-100 ILPSHILGA
+100 ILPSHILGS

-116 RSSVSRGGTA
+116 RSNVSRGGTD

-135 ISAAYGGFEMGSP
+135 AAGGE
-148 GVSGSF
+148 GSF
-154 ELRVADYAD
+154 ELRVADCAD
-163 LLPLDLSASGG
+163 VLPLDFSASGG

-191 LPVPEGL
+191 LPVPEEL
-198 ALEIDYGSYPGGSS
+198 TLEIDYGAYPGGSS

-219 GLRGYSSSA
+219 GLCGCSSSA
-228 LGADG
+228 LGSDG

-333 AAEAAELGCAD
+333 AAEAADCAGG
-344 ALESIV
+344 LEGLV
-350 TARLLRSGG
+350 TAPLLRSGG

-384 ALRLGSLPVPEEVVV
+384 VLRLGSLPVPEEVVV

-404 QTYIEDVD
+404 HTYTEDVD
-412 VKLAGGRVAV
+412 VKLTGGRLAI
-422 LERLYYQHAG
+422 LEQLCYQHAG
-432 SYAFSSAATRLS
+432 NDAFSSAATRLS

-458 SPLDGHMRYHNV
+458 NPLDGQMRYHNV
-470 YRSDRL
+470 YRSDRF
-476 SQEVPHEA
+476 SQGGAA

>member
-35 INGKVLAGERAG
+35 INGKILAGERAG

-116 RSSVSRGGTA
+116 RSNVSRGGTD

-135 ISAAYGGFEMGSP
+135 AAGGE
-148 GVSGSF
+148 GSF
-154 ELRVADYAD
+154 ELRVADCAD
-163 LLPLDLSASGG
+163 VLPLDFSASGG

-198 ALEIDYGSYPGGSS
+198 TLEIDYGAYPGGSS

-219 GLRGYSSSA
+219 GLCGCSSSA
-228 LGADG
+228 LGSDG

-297 PEGDELLLFTVEG
+297 PEGEELLLFTVEG

-374 MDSGRCAESF
+374 MDSGRCAGSF

-404 QTYIEDVD
+404 QTYLEDVD

-458 SPLDGHMRYHNV
+458 SPLDAHMRYHTV
-470 YRSDRL
+470 HRSDRL

>member
-35 INGKVLAGERAG
+35 INGKILAGERAG

-109 GYADDET
+109 GCADDET
-116 RSSVSRGGTA
+116 RSNVSRGGTD

-135 ISAAYGGFEMGSP
+135 AAGGE
-148 GVSGSF
+148 GSF
-154 ELRVADYAD
+154 ELRVADCAD
-163 LLPLDLSASGG
+163 VLPLDFSASGG

-191 LPVPEGL
+191 LPVPEEL
-198 ALEIDYGSYPGGSS
+198 TLEIDYGSYPGGSS

-233 SMYLVFYVSYE
+233 SMYLVFYASYE

-297 PEGDELLLFTVEG
+297 PEGEELLLFTVEG

-333 AAEAAELGCAD
+333 AAEAADCAGG
-344 ALESIV
+344 LEGLV
-350 TARLLRSGG
+350 TAPLLRSGG

-384 ALRLGSLPVPEEVVV
+384 VLRLGSLPVPEEVAV

-404 QTYIEDVD
+404 QTYLEDVD

-432 SYAFSSAATRLS
+432 SYAFSSTATRLS

-476 SQEVPHEA
+476 SQEVSHEA

>member
-35 INGKVLAGERAG
+35 INGKILAGERAG

-82 AVSWFPRREAAE
+82 AISWFPRREAAE

-116 RSSVSRGGTA
+116 RSNVSRGGTA

-135 ISAAYGGFEMGSP
+135 AAGGE
-148 GVSGSF
+148 GSF
-154 ELRVADYAD
+154 ELRVADCAD
-163 LLPLDLSASGG
+163 VLPLDFSASGG

-258 GVYRIA
+258 GVYRIS

-297 PEGDELLLFTVEG
+297 PEGEELLLFTVEG

-333 AAEAAELGCAD
+333 AAEAADCAGG
-344 ALESIV
+344 LEGLV

-359 LMALMPGGD
+359 LTALMPGGD

-404 QTYIEDVD
+404 QTYLEDVD

-458 SPLDGHMRYHNV
+458 NPLDGQMRYYNV
-470 YRSDRL
+470 YRSDRF
-476 SQEVPHEA
+476 SQGGAA

>member
-9 SLIAIL
+9 SLITIL

-47 AQGIELVIERA
+47 AQGIEFVIERA

-94 DAPGLS
+94 EAPGFS
-100 ILPSHILGA
+100 ILPSHILGSV
-109 GYADDET
+109 YADDET
-116 RSSVSRGGTA
+116 RSNVSRGGTD

-135 ISAAYGGFEMGSP
+135 AAGGE
-148 GVSGSF
+148 GSF
-154 ELRVADYAD
+154 ELRVADCAD
-163 LLPLDLSASGG
+163 VLPLDFSASGG

-198 ALEIDYGSYPGGSS
+198 TLEIDYGSYPGGSS
-212 ASISPDG
+212 TSISPDG

-233 SMYLVFYVSYE
+233 SMYLVFYASYE

-264 GSESEGRLRLDLSE
+264 GLESEGRLRLDLSE

-322 HTAVQRLELMS
+322 HTAVQRLELFS

-344 ALESIV
+344 GLESL
-350 TARLLRSGG
+350 AAAPLLRSGG

-384 ALRLGSLPVPEEVVV
+384 VLRLGSLPVPEEVVV

-404 QTYIEDVD
+404 HTYTEDVD
-412 VKLAGGRVAV
+412 VRLTGGRVAV
-422 LERLYYQHAG
+422 LERLYCQRAG
-432 SYAFSSAATRLS
+432 NDAFSSAATRLS

-458 SPLDGHMRYHNV
+458 NPLDGQMRYYNV
-470 YRSDRL
+470 YRSDRF
-476 SQEVPHEA
+476 SQGGAA

>member
-1 MRKQAAAL
+1 MRKQAVAL
-9 SLIAIL
+9 SLITIL

-25 HLSGK
+25 HLNGN

-35 INGKVLAGERAG
+35 INGEVLAGGRAG

-116 RSSVSRGGTA
+116 RSNVSRGGTD

-135 ISAAYGGFEMGSP
+135 AAGGE
-148 GVSGSF
+148 GSF
-154 ELRVADYAD
+154 ELRVADCAD
-163 LLPLDLSASGG
+163 VLPLDFSASGG

-191 LPVPEGL
+191 LPVPEEL
-198 ALEIDYGSYPGGSS
+198 TLEIDYGAYPGGSS

-219 GLRGYSSSA
+219 GLCGCSSSA
-228 LGADG
+228 LGSDG

-297 PEGDELLLFTVEG
+297 PEGEELLLFTVEG

-432 SYAFSSAATRLS
+432 SYAFSSTATRLS

-458 SPLDGHMRYHNV
+458 NPLDGQMRYYNV
-470 YRSDRL
+470 YRSDRF
-476 SQEVPHEA
+476 SQGGAA

>member
-1 MRKQAAAL
+1 MRKQAVAL
-9 SLIAIL
+9 SLITIL

-100 ILPSHILGA
+100 ILPSHILGS

-116 RSSVSRGGTA
+116 RSNVSRGGTD

-135 ISAAYGGFEMGSP
+135 AAGGE
-148 GVSGSF
+148 GSF
-154 ELRVADYAD
+154 ELRVADCAD
-163 LLPLDLSASGG
+163 VLPLDFSASGG

-198 ALEIDYGSYPGGSS
+198 TLEIDYGSYPGGSS

-219 GLRGYSSSA
+219 GLCGCSSSA
-228 LGADG
+228 LGSDG

-333 AAEAAELGCAD
+333 AAEAADCAGG
-344 ALESIV
+344 LEGLV
-350 TARLLRSGG
+350 TAPLLRSGG

-374 MDSGRCAESF
+374 MDSGRCAGSF

-404 QTYIEDVD
+404 QTYLEDVD

-432 SYAFSSAATRLS
+432 SYAFSSTATRLS

-458 SPLDGHMRYHNV
+458 NPLDGQMRYYNV
-470 YRSDRL
+470 YRSDRF
-476 SQEVPHEA
+476 SQGGAA

>member
-9 SLIAIL
+9 SLITIL

-100 ILPSHILGA
+100 ILPSHILGS

-116 RSSVSRGGTA
+116 RSNVSRGGTD

-135 ISAAYGGFEMGSP
+135 AAGGE
-148 GVSGSF
+148 GSF
-154 ELRVADYAD
+154 ELRVADCAD
-163 LLPLDLSASGG
+163 VLPLDFSASGG

-191 LPVPEGL
+191 LPVPEEL
-198 ALEIDYGSYPGGSS
+198 TLEIDYGSYPGGSS

-333 AAEAAELGCAD
+333 AEEAAELGCAD

-384 ALRLGSLPVPEEVVV
+384 VLRLGSLPVPEEVVV

-404 QTYIEDVD
+404 HTYTEDVD
-412 VKLAGGRVAV
+412 VKLTAGRVAV

-458 SPLDGHMRYHNV
+458 NPLDGQMRYYNV
-470 YRSDRL
+470 YRSDRF
-476 SQEVPHEA
+476 SQGGAA